1 MNYRMI
7 FPINN
12 RSFSIRNLCAGLILL
27 GVLCLAL
34 PAWAQKEVPPPP
46 DGLVADYAGM
56 LSPQEANALDAKLQ
70 AYEDTTSIQ
79 IAVVLD
85 RSLEGEDI
93 FDYSLRIAESWGIG
107 QQGRDNGVLIYIA
120 QNDRQ
125 LYIQTGYGSE
135 GFLPDAYANRII
147 DQVITP
153 AFRSERYYQGLD
165 QATSII
171 MQLGSGEYEALEDMG
186 TDVKTSRVVRL
197 LINIIIII
205 VIITL
210 ISRMGG
216 GGGGRGYGGRGR
228 RGGGMWWIPMGGGGF
243 GGGGGGGFS
252 GGGSW
257 GGFGGGGF
265 GGGGAGGGW

>member
-7 FPINN
+7 FLTNKSSLPI
-12 RSFSIRNLCAGLILL
+12 RSLRGAIILL
-27 GVLCLAL
+27 GILCLAL
-34 PAWAQKEVPPPP
+34 PGWAQKEVPPPP
-46 DGLVADYAGM
+46 NGLVADYAGM
-56 LSPQEANALDAKLQ
+56 LSVQEANALDAKLQ

-93 FDYSLRIAESWGIG
+93 FDYSLRMAEAWGIG
-107 QQGRDNGVLIYIA
+107 QQGRDNGVLIYVA
-120 QNDRQ
+120 QSDRK

-135 GFLPDAYANRII
+135 GFLPDAYANRIV

-153 AFRSERYYQGLD
+153 AFRAERYYQGLD
-165 QATSII
+165 QATNLI
-171 MQLGSGEYEALEDMG
+171 MQLGSGEYEAMEDVG
-186 TDVKTSRVVRL
+186 SDVEISRVVRL
-197 LINIIIII
+197 FINIVIIII
-205 VIITL
+205 VITL
-210 ISRMGG
+210 ISRMG

-243 GGGGGGGFS
+243 GGGG
-252 GGGSW
+252 SW

-265 GGGGAGGGW
+265 GGGGAGGSW